1 MSGARV
7 GRSVCSL
14 VVLSLASPTSGAQG
28 VAQWVTASG
37 LATSQADTTI
47 DPIVE
52 REIER
57 ASGRGLPM
65 EPLRAKVREGRL
77 KRASDAR
84 IRLAVLS
91 LVSRLDTARAAL
103 GSSASAGELIAGAD
117 ALSAG
122 ADPAAVRAVVAAS
135 VARGA
140 SVPLGALAQLVASGV
155 PTPRAVS
162 MILDLIR
169 RRATPTQVIA
179 FGNAVERDAAS
190 GLPASEAAQFRWS
203 EFGGSSASSTTA
215 GNDAAAGGPIDL
227 NSGGGT
233 RSRPPRTPRRRP

>member
-84 IRLAVLS
+84 IRLAVLA

-103 GSSASAGELIAGAD
+103 GPSASTGV
-117 ALSAG
+117 ALSVSIG
-122 ADPAAVRAVVAAS
+122 VSSVTHVLHPAYSGRSVTSTGRASRNTRTFSTNKPGVR
-135 VARGA
+135 
-140 SVPLGALAQLVASGV
+140 
-155 PTPRAVS
+155 
-162 MILDLIR
+162 
-169 RRATPTQVIA
+169 
-179 FGNAVERDAAS
+179 
-190 GLPASEAAQFRWS
+190 
-203 EFGGSSASSTTA
+203 
-215 GNDAAAGGPIDL
+215 
-227 NSGGGT
+227 
-233 RSRPPRTPRRRP
+233 